1 MTRRELEINGIK
13 WIYINKPSP
22 KDIEQINEVYP
33 FHPLVMESIVAPTFH
48 PFIEDFKG
56 HLFLILHFPII
67 YPGHQANKIAEI
79 DFLITEKTLVTIT
92 YIDFPRFDQ
101 LFRTLQED
109 GKLQEQFARMH
120 TGFLLYYIIDRLF
133 QAHMKDLDFLE
144 KEVTRIEDKIFEK
157 HGRLTIED
165 ISNVRRD
172 IVDFRRPL
180 KYQLSALASFRD
192 KAERF
197 FGKDFTPYLLDLS
210 VNEERIIT
218 LIENQ
223 KEMMDVLYETQTSLM
238 ADHISQI
245 MRVLTIFSAI
255 VLPLSLVTS
264 IWGMNHAAMPLR
276 DGPFSFWI
284 VIILM
289 TIVGV
294 GLMLFF
300 RKKRW
305 L

>member
-1 MTRRELEINGIK
+1 MTKHELKINGIT
-13 WIYINKPSP
+13 WVYINKPSA
-22 KDIEQINEVYP
+22 KDIEQVKEIYS

-48 PFIEDFKG
+48 PLIEDFEG

-67 YPGHQANKIAEI
+67 FPGHQPNKIAEV
-79 DFLITEKTLVTIT
+79 DFLITKKTLVTIT
-92 YIDFPRFDQ
+92 YTDFPRFDQ
-101 LFRTLQED
+101 LFRTLLED
-109 GKLQEQFARMH
+109 AQLQKQFTKTH

-144 KEVTRIEDKIFEK
+144 KEVTRIEDKIFGK

-180 KYQLSALASFRD
+180 KYQLNALASFRE
-192 KAERF
+192 KAEKF
-197 FGKDFTPYLLDLS
+197 YGKDFAPYLLDLS

-223 KEMMDVLYETQTSLM
+223 KETMDVLYETQTSLM
-238 ADHISQI
+238 SDHISQI

-255 VLPLSLVTS
+255 ILPLSLMAS
-264 IWGMNHAAMPLR
+264 IWGMNHEIMPLR
-276 DGPFSFWI
+276 NGPYGFWI
-284 VIILM
+284 VM
-289 TIVGV
+289 GFMAFVGI
-294 GLMLFF
+294 GLILFF

>member
-1 MTRRELEINGIK
+1 MTRHELKINGIK
-13 WIYINKPSP
+13 WVYINKPSA
-22 KDIEQINEVYP
+22 KDIEQIKEIFP

-48 PFIEDFKG
+48 PFIEDFEG

-67 YPGHQANKIAEI
+67 FPGHQANKIAEV
-79 DFLITEKTLVTIT
+79 DFLITKKTLVTIT

-101 LFRTLQED
+101 LFRSLLEDAHLQ
-109 GKLQEQFARMH
+109 KQFAKTH
-120 TGFLLYYIIDRLF
+120 AGFLLYYIIDRLF

-172 IVDFRRPL
+172 IVDIRRPL
-180 KYQLSALASFRD
+180 RSQLSALASFRD
-192 KAERF
+192 KAEKF
-197 FGKDFTPYLLDLS
+197 YGKDFAPYLLDLS
-210 VNEERIIT
+210 VNEERVIT

-223 KEMMDVLYETQTSLM
+223 KETMDVLYETQTSLM
-238 ADHISQI
+238 SDHISQI

-255 VLPLSLVTS
+255 ILPLSLVTS
-264 IWGMNHAAMPLR
+264 IWGMNLRAIPLS
-276 DGPFSFWI
+276 DWQFSFWI
-284 VIILM
+284 IVILM
-289 TIVGV
+289 MLVGA
-294 GLMLFF
+294 GLLLFF

>member
-1 MTRRELEINGIK
+1 MTRHELNINGIK
-13 WIYINKPSP
+13 WVYINKPSS
-22 KDIEQINEVYP
+22 KDIEKIKDIFP
-33 FHPLVMESIVAPTFH
+33 FHPLVMESIVTPTFH
-48 PFIEDFKG
+48 PFIEDFEG

-79 DFLITEKTLVTIT
+79 DFLITKKTLVTIT
-92 YIDFPRFDQ
+92 YIDFPRFDE
-101 LFRTLQED
+101 LFRALLKD
-109 GKLQEQFARMH
+109 LHLQEQFAKMH

-144 KEVTRIEDKIFEK
+144 REVTRIEERIFEK
-157 HGRLTIED
+157 HGRLTVED

-180 KYQLSALASFRD
+180 KSQLSALAVFRD
-192 KAERF
+192 KAEKF
-197 FGKDFTPYLLDLS
+197 FGKDFGPYLLDLS

-218 LIENQ
+218 LVENQ

-238 ADHISQI
+238 SDHISQI

-255 VLPLSLVTS
+255 ILPLSLVTS
-264 IWGMNHAAMPLR
+264 IWGMNHAVMPLR
-276 DGPFSFWI
+276 DGPFAFWI
-284 VIILM
+284 VMALM
-289 TIVGV
+289 VFVGI
-294 GLMLFF
+294 GLLLFF
-300 RKKRW
+300 HKKRW